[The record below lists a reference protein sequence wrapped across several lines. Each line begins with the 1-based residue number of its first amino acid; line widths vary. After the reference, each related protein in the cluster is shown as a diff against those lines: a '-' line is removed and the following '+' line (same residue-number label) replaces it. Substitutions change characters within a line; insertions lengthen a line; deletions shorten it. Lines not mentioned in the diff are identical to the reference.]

1 VLLVAEVAWGW
12 HRTAPLFEWEPAQHQ
27 VARAAAE
34 NYLAATSRP
43 DDLLWGY
50 EPLYLGAW
58 EKNRTFSDIVIPRA
72 DSTLALRVLERQ
84 KRPLGRGV
92 WILDASERN
101 NINPKSKIE
110 NRDPGPAGVFETKAF
125 GPFLV
130 IRTRAP
136 VRSPDAYL
144 AAAARAMLLG
154 RALLIGDADINLQTV
169 EQADRKLRGYG
180 PSLRS
185 RSSNSR

>member
-1 VLLVAEVAWGW
+1 MGVASDG
-12 HRTAPLFEWEPAQHQ
+12 PALRVGVRPAS

-34 NYLAATSRP
+34 RYLAATSRP
-43 DDLLWGY
+43 DDILWGY

-58 EKNRTFSDIVIPRA
+58 ERNRTFSDVVLPRA
-72 DSTLALRVLERQ
+72 DSTLALRVLQARR
-84 KRPLGRGV
+84 RPLGRGV

-101 NINPKSKIE
+101 NFRPRLEIP
-110 NRDPGPAGVFETKAF
+110 NRDPGPAGVFETHAF

-136 VRSPDAYL
+136 VRSEDAYL

-154 RALLIGDADINLQTV
+154 RSLGIGDADINMQTI

-185 RSSNSR
+185 RSNNSR